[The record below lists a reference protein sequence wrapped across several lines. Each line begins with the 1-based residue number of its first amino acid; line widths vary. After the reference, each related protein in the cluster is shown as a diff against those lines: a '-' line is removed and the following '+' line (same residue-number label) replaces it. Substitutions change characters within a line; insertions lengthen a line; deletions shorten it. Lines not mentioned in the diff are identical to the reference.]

1 MSEQYR
7 NVVRHALSAGLWA
20 GFLAGFLSAG
30 IAPAL
35 TQQSRPDFSAN
46 NAGWISA
53 GGEWIALPDSPPPV
67 KQDSAYRYVPNNTGQ
82 QPTFRIADVSNPNLT
97 QFAKDS
103 LKKVNDDVLAGKPMW
118 SRSARCWAT
127 GVPAFLLT
135 PAQPM
140 FMVQTPKQVT
150 MIAQHDDDVRRI
162 YLDAPHSADLKPT
175 WYGESVGHYEGDT
188 LVIDT
193 IGLNDKTFID
203 NFRTPHS
210 DKLHVIERLRM
221 VEDGKFL
228 EAQVLID
235 DPAVFVKPLN
245 VTKRSRRVQA
255 ALNEWRCADGEMN
268 NPFSKGA
275 DPLPMAATADF

>member
-1 MSEQYR
+1 MSEPSR
-7 NVVRHALSAGLWA
+7 NAVRYAFSAGL
-20 GFLAGFLSAG
+20 LAGLLSVA

-35 TQQSRPDFSAN
+35 AQQGRPDFSAN

-67 KQDSAYRYVPNNTGQ
+67 KQDPAHHYVPNNTAE
-82 QPTFRIADVSNPNLT
+82 QPTFRIADVNNPNLT
-97 QFAKDS
+97 QFARDS
-103 LKKVNDDVLAGKPMW
+103 LKKSNDDVLAGKPMW
-118 SRSARCWAT
+118 SRSSRCWAT

-140 FMVQTPKQVT
+140 FFLQTPKQVT

-162 YLDAPHSADLKPT
+162 YLDVPHSAKPKSS

-210 DKLHVIERLRM
+210 DQLHVVERLRL
-221 VEDGKFL
+221 VEGGQFL
-228 EAQVLID
+228 QAEVLID
-235 DPAVFVKPLN
+235 DPAVFIKPLH

-255 ALNEWRCADGEMN
+255 TLAEWRCADGEMN
-268 NPFSKGA
+268 NPFTAGA
-275 DPLPMAATADF
+275 DPLPTATKADF